1 MPATSAG
8 RLADNMRD
16 TELAEGAGE
25 GVAVIGGLFHQVGG
39 DPVGIFAIEVEAEE
53 VKRTGVI
60 G

>member
-1 MPATSAG
+1 
-8 RLADNMRD
+8 MRD